1 MDFGANFAWVEV
13 ANMSSI
19 RPIYL
24 DLASVAKVVSLSVS
38 TIEKL
43 VREGAFPAPRLLSGR
58 RVAWLLSE
66 VEAWCEQRPV
76 SNLPPPHNA
85 GRRKSAK
92 LPVEQVAPGELRA
105 G

>member
-1 MDFGANFAWVEV
+1 V
-13 ANMSSI
+13 SSI
-19 RPIYL
+19 RPLYL
-24 DLASVAKVVSLSVS
+24 DIASVAGAVSLSVS
-38 TIEKL
+38 TVEKL
-43 VREGAFPAPRLLSGR
+43 VREEAFPAPRMLSGR

-85 GRRKSAK
+85 GGRKSAK
-92 LPVEQVAPGELRA
+92 LPVGQVARGELRA

>member
-1 MDFGANFAWVEV
+1 V
-13 ANMSSI
+13 SSI
-19 RPIYL
+19 RPLYL
-24 DLASVAKVVSLSVS
+24 DIASVAGAVSLSIS
-38 TIEKL
+38 TVEKL
-43 VREGAFPAPRLLSGR
+43 VREEAFPAPRMLSGR

-85 GRRKSAK
+85 GRSKTAK
-92 LPVEQVAPGELRA
+92 LPVEQVARGELRA